1 MDKAVSED
9 LHALATPEKLEHI
22 RRNWRVKR
30 VGWVVL
36 AILVL
41 AGAAGLF
48 GDGPL
53 SSTIRSAN
61 GLTLEFDRFVR
72 RERPFT
78 LKLHLVPQPG
88 SSEARLT
95 LSRRYFDDVRLS
107 SVMPEPV
114 AVLANSDWTTFVFAV
129 DDASALAVNIHVE
142 ADRSGLA
149 EGEIAAGNARLRFTQ
164 IIWP

>member
-78 LKLHLVPQPG
+78 LKLNLVPPPG
-88 SSEARLT
+88 WTSP
-95 LSRRYFDDVRLS
+95 D
-107 SVMPEPV
+107 SVESHLLIL
-114 AVLANSDWTTFVFAV
+114 LA
-129 DDASALAVNIHVE
+129 
-142 ADRSGLA
+142 GA
-149 EGEIAAGNARLRFTQ
+149 ERCFERCQCCFERQ
-164 IIWP
+164 QHC